1 MPMPRDQAMLVR
13 AARLY
18 YLEGKSQAEVAQLIG
33 VTRSNVSRV
42 LTDARRLGIVEIRVH
57 DLSGRDEVLEAQL
70 TEAFG
75 LRDCRVAPSGG
86 GADTSLRRVGALA
99 AEWLMESMPRRGSI
113 GLSWGSAVQALA
125 DALPEGGHYRDV
137 RVLPLVGGLSMVD
150 SARDAN
156 VIVQTVAQKL
166 GAESQR
172 LFAPAVVESA
182 NTREAILREPSIRSV
197 LDAGRAAKVAVVGV
211 GTVGFG
217 ASSEIIDSMH
227 LDARATAEFLGSG
240 AVGDCCTRFF
250 DADGVQVT
258 SAVDDR
264 VVAIDL
270 EALRAIPTVVGIAA
284 GTRKTNGLRG
294 ALRGKLI
301 DVAMV
306 DSDLAEAL
314 LD

>member
-1 MPMPRDQAMLVR
+1 MPSARDHAMLVR

-18 YLEGKSQAEVAQLIG
+18 YLEGKSQAEVAQQIG

-42 LTDARRLGIVEIRVH
+42 LTEARRLGIVEIRVH
-57 DLSGRDEVLEAQL
+57 DRSGRDEDLEARL
-70 TEAFG
+70 TAEFG

-86 GADTSLRRVGALA
+86 GADTSLQRVGALA
-99 AEWLMESMPRRGSI
+99 AEWLVESLPRRGSI

-125 DALPEGGHYRDV
+125 DALPEGGDYPGV
-137 RVLPLVGGLSMVD
+137 QVLPLVGGLSIVD

-156 VIVQTVAQKL
+156 MIIQTVAQKL
-166 GAESQR
+166 GANSQR

-182 NTREAILREPSIRSV
+182 TTRDAILREPSIRSV
-197 LDAGRAAKVAVVGV
+197 LEAGRAATIAVVGV

-227 LDARATAEFLGSG
+227 LDAAAKAEFLAGG
-240 AVGDCCTRFF
+240 PVGDCCTRFF
-250 DADGVQVT
+250 DSTGAAVD

-270 EALRAIPTVVGIAA
+270 DALRSIPTVVGVAA
-284 GTRKTNGLRG
+284 GARKAKGVRG
-294 ALRGKLI
+294 ALRGGLI
-301 DVAMV
+301 DVAIV
-306 DSDLAEAL
+306 DSELAAAL
-314 LD
+314 LA

>member
-1 MPMPRDQAMLVR
+1 MLVR

-18 YLEGKSQAEVAQLIG
+18 YLEGKSQAEVAEQIG

-42 LTDARRLGIVEIRVH
+42 LTEARRLGIVEIRVH
-57 DLSGRDEVLEAQL
+57 DRSGRDEALEARL
-70 TEAFG
+70 SAAFG

-86 GADTSLRRVGALA
+86 GTGTSLQRVGALA
-99 AEWLMESMPRRGSI
+99 AEWLTESMPRRGAI

-125 DALPEGGHYRDV
+125 DALPEGGQYPDV
-137 RVLPLVGGLSMVD
+137 QVLPLVGGLSIVD

-156 VIVQTVAQKL
+156 MIIQTVAQKL
-166 GAESQR
+166 GAASQR
-172 LFAPAVVESA
+172 LLAPAVVESA
-182 NTREAILREPSIRSV
+182 ATRDAMLREPSIRSV
-197 LDAGRAAKVAVVGV
+197 LDAGRAASLAIVGV

-217 ASSEIIDSMH
+217 ASSEIVDSMH
-227 LDARATAEFLGSG
+227 LDAEAFAAFLASG

-250 DADGVQVT
+250 DESGGPVL

-270 EALRAIPTVVGIAA
+270 EALRAIPTVVGVAA
-284 GTRKTNGLRG
+284 GARKSAGMRG
-294 ALRGKLI
+294 ALRGGLI

-314 LD
+314 LG